1 MERLKASLASMA
13 ADTEKLR
20 QETVSQINELK
31 KSEKLKKLELEQLKA
46 GNKAYPS
53 YLEEARSYLQRRLLE
68 ETGKGVDVYILADLL
83 EVKNDQWRNAIEGY
97 LGGNKLNLVVAPK
110 YAKTALS
117 IYRELDK
124 KKFWNIAVLDTEK
137 AAEYDNDALN
147 GSLAEEVSVREA
159 YLKPYMNLLLGK
171 VIKCNTIEEL
181 PRTVFYI
188 ILSVSS
194 ISIRKII
201 PVLPILEK
209 TVCARGSVFLKRNW
223 RRFQKREIR

>member
-1 MERLKASLASMA
+1 M
-13 ADTEKLR
+13 
-20 QETVSQINELK
+20 
-31 KSEKLKKLELEQLKA
+31 
-46 GNKAYPS
+46 
-53 YLEEARSYLQRRLLE
+53 
-68 ETGKGVDVYILADLL
+68 YILADLL

-137 AAEYDNDALN
+137 AAGYDNDALK
-147 GSLAEEVSVREA
+147 GSLAEEVSVRET

-181 PRTVFYI
+181 QANAIGITPDCLLYHT
-188 ILSVSS
+188 SVSS

-201 PVLPILEK
+201 PSCLYW
-209 TVCARGSVFLKRNW
+209 KR
-223 RRFQKREIR
+223 QYAQEGPSS

>member
-1 MERLKASLASMA
+1 M
-13 ADTEKLR
+13 D
-20 QETVSQINELK
+20 
-31 KSEKLKKLELEQLKA
+31 
-46 GNKAYPS
+46 G
-53 YLEEARSYLQRRLLE
+53 ARSYLQRGLLE
-68 ETGKGVDVYILADLL
+68 ETGKGVVVYILADLL

-97 LGGNKLNLVVAPK
+97 HEPKKINLVVAPK

-181 PRTVFYI
+181 QANAIGITPDCLLYHTFRLQYI
-188 ILSVSS
+188 NPENYTRLAYIGKDSM
-194 ISIRKII
+194 RKR
-201 PVLPILEK
+201 VRLLEK
-209 TVCARGSVFLKRNW
+209 ELEEVSEKRNPLEETLMDC
-223 RRFQKREIR
+223 KRILALETL

>member
-1 MERLKASLASMA
+1 MA

-110 YAKTALS
+110 YAKTCLE
-117 IYRELDK
+117 R
-124 KKFWNIAVLDTEK
+124 
-137 AAEYDNDALN
+137 
-147 GSLAEEVSVREA
+147 
-159 YLKPYMNLLLGK
+159 
-171 VIKCNTIEEL
+171 
-181 PRTVFYI
+181 
-188 ILSVSS
+188 
-194 ISIRKII
+194 I
-201 PVLPILEK
+201 PG
-209 TVCARGSVFLKRNW
+209 RGSKCTGGLFKALYEPASW
-223 RRFQKREIR
+223 QGDQM